1 MYVRGKPLL
10 NILKRKPPK
19 KIKRKTFVKKERKTS
34 VRRRWHLVWSSNEFV
49 HDRLLWIIG

>member
-34 VRRRWHLVWSSNEFV
+34 VRRILQR
-49 HDRLLWIIG
+49 RL